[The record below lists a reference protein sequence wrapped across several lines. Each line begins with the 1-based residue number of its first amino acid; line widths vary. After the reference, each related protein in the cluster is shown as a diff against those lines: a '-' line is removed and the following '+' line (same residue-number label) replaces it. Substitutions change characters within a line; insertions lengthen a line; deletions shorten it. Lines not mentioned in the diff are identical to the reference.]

1 MQLFADPD
9 KTEKPTPRRRQ
20 KAREEG
26 NVAASQELNMALSF
40 LFISVAL
47 AFIGAHLSTLI
58 QNAFIPFLSLDMHD
72 DVSIRSISERITQ
85 NFSQVILILAVL
97 VFGSM
102 GLGVL
107 TGAIQTKFLVA
118 PKAVKFDFGRINP
131 AQGFKRLFSLR
142 SVFEVIKA
150 MLKVVVVGLVGYFA
164 IKGKLKELLL
174 YPMMSPIES
183 SAHLSKF
190 IISVMIKTGIALL
203 ALSVFDYFYQRWEY
217 ERNLMMTKQE
227 VKEEMKD
234 IEGNPE
240 VKRRQRQMMIEILR
254 SRMMQEVPKATV
266 VITNPDHVA
275 VALKYEREEDEAPMV
290 VAKGKN
296 QIAEAIKKVAR
307 EYNIPI
313 VRNPPLAWELYD
325 NVEIGELIP
334 PDLYRAVAEV
344 LVYVY
349 SLKEGVS

>member
-1 MQLFADPD
+1 
-9 KTEKPTPRRRQ
+9 
-20 KAREEG
+20 
-26 NVAASQELNMALSF
+26 MALSF

-47 AFIGAHLSTLI
+47 ALLGTHLSTLI
-58 QNAFIPFLSLDMHD
+58 QNAYIPFLSLDMHD
-72 DVSIRSISERITQ
+72 DVSIYSLGEQVIQ
-85 NFSQVILILAVL
+85 NFSRVALILALL
-97 VFGSM
+97 VVGSM

-107 TGAIQTKFLVA
+107 IGAMQTKFLVA
-118 PKAVKFDFGRINP
+118 PKAVKLDFGRINP
-131 AQGFKRLFSLR
+131 IQGFKRLFSLR
-142 SVFEVIKA
+142 SLFELIKA
-150 MLKVVVVGLVGYFA
+150 LLKVVVVGLVGYFTL
-164 IKGKLKELLL
+164 KGKLDELLL

-183 SAHLSKF
+183 AAHLSKL
-190 IISVMIKTGIALL
+190 IVDVMIKTGIALL
-203 ALSVFDYFYQRWEY
+203 ALAVFDYFYQKWEY

-240 VKRRQRQMMIEILR
+240 VKRRQRQMMMEILR

-275 VALKYEREEDEAPMV
+275 VALKYEREEDEAPIL

-313 VRNPPLAWELYD
+313 VRNPPLAWELYN

-349 SLKEGVS
+349 SLKEGVT

>member
-1 MQLFADPD
+1 
-9 KTEKPTPRRRQ
+9 
-20 KAREEG
+20 
-26 NVAASQELNMALSF
+26 MALSF

-47 AFIGAHLSTLI
+47 ALLGTHLSTLI

-72 DVSIRSISERITQ
+72 DVSIYSLGEQVIQ
-85 NFSQVILILAVL
+85 NFSRVALILALL
-97 VFGSM
+97 VVGSM

-107 TGAIQTKFLVA
+107 IGAMQTKFLVA
-118 PKAVKFDFGRINP
+118 PKAVKLDFGRINP
-131 AQGFKRLFSLR
+131 IQGFKRLFSLR
-142 SVFEVIKA
+142 SLFELIKA
-150 MLKVVVVGLVGYFA
+150 LLKVVVVGLVGYFTL
-164 IKGKLKELLL
+164 KGKLDELLL

-183 SAHLSKF
+183 AAHLSKL
-190 IISVMIKTGIALL
+190 IVDVMIKTGIALL
-203 ALSVFDYFYQRWEY
+203 ALAVFDYFYQKWEY

-240 VKRRQRQMMIEILR
+240 VKRRQRQMMMEILR

-275 VALKYEREEDEAPMV
+275 VALKYEREEDEAPIL

-313 VRNPPLAWELYD
+313 VRNPPLAWELYN

-349 SLKEGVS
+349 SLKEGVT